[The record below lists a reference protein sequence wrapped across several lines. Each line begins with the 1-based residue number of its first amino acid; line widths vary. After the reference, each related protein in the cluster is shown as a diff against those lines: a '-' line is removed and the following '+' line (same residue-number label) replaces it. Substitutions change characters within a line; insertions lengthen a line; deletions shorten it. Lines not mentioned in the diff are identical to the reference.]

1 MNSFR
6 ADRLLRSRGPEP
18 ELGMKWHKFLI
29 YVSLWLSAV
38 NGFLNAIAYYAG
50 TVYGAEAADVYAYYT
65 GLNVLDKGMAIFCLA
80 LGFYSVVTRFALA
93 KFKANGPKLLAALF
107 AINLVLN
114 VLYLILFSI
123 ITSIPLTGL
132 LDAST
137 LTTLLSN
144 LALLIYNKWYY
155 DARASLFIN

>member
-1 MNSFR
+1 MNSFH

-18 ELGMKWHKFLI
+18 KLGMKWHKFLI
-29 YVSLWLSAV
+29 YASLWLSAA
-38 NGFLNAIAYYAG
+38 NGFLNAVTYYNG
-50 TVYGAEAADVYAYYT
+50 TVYGADAAEVYVYYT
-65 GLNVLDKGMAIFCLA
+65 GLSTLDKGMAIFCLA

-93 KFKANGPKLLAALF
+93 KFKTNAPKLLLALF
-107 AINLVLN
+107 AINFALN
-114 VLYLILFSI
+114 VLYLLLFSI
-123 ITSIPLTGL
+123 ITAIPLTGL

-144 LALLIYNKWYY
+144 LALLIFNKSYY